1 MSFSVSSTRGVT
13 FKAVVCFNV
22 YRAIYMKKLAY
33 FYIGLYSQ
41 PGNLG
46 QRSVTISTLFLFISL
61 VTSMHASV
69 SMHACIA
76 IYIHAVLR

>member
-13 FKAVVCFNV
+13 FKVVVCFNA
-22 YRAIYMKKLAY
+22 YTTIYMEKLAD

-46 QRSVTISTLFLFISL
+46 QRSVKISTLFLFISL
-61 VTSMHASV
+61 VTSIIRACMHCDTCVA
-69 SMHACIA
+69 HA
-76 IYIHAVLR
+76 L